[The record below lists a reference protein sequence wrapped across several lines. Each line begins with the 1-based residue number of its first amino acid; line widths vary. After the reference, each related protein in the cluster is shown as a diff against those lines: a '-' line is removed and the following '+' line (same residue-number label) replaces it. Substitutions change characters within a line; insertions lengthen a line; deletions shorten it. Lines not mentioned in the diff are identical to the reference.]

1 MGAIE
6 SRDFNEPEK
15 ECILIED
22 QEDFTIDEYHYNRW
36 NIRLYVEGKLIIES
50 NAIGEITA

>member
-1 MGAIE
+1 LGAIE